1 MKTKL
6 FIIVSSVSAII
17 NISCSEEKKEEEITV
32 NNKDSTETIQ
42 INLPSS
48 YETFFQV
55 PSPGEMLSFIK
66 SVGKKDANK
75 LSLLNPIENL
85 SKYTDNKSKSI
96 NFGIYSTDLSYC
108 SIFNMGAESIK
119 YFKVIK
125 QLGDQLGLSSTIKPD
140 ILARIEKNIDNTD
153 SLSAIT
159 DDLYFSNFEIL
170 EESKQ
175 GQTLALVVAGGWIE
189 SIYLAVNMVD
199 KFQANNSV
207 IQRIADQKYTLENLI
222 EFLKK
227 HESQSE
233 DVKQVREDM
242 EKLMSSFNLLKEEKV
257 NDTKLN
263 KKPNVIGG
271 GVNLIIDEKIF
282 NEIKNKVVT
291 LRNKYVQNQ

>member
-1 MKTKL
+1 MKAKL
-6 FIIVSSVSAII
+6 FILASSVSALLTF
-17 NISCSEEKKEEEITV
+17 SCSGEKNEDEITV
-32 NNKDSTETIQ
+32 TKDSTETTQ
-42 INLPSS
+42 ENLPSN

-55 PSPGEMLSFIK
+55 PSPGEMISFIK
-66 SVGKKDANK
+66 SVGKKDASK
-75 LSLLNPIENL
+75 LSLLNPTENL

-108 SIFNMGAESIK
+108 SIFNMGAEAIK
-119 YFKVIK
+119 YFKVVK

-140 ILARIEKNIDNTD
+140 MLARIEKNIDNTD

-159 DDLYFSNFEIL
+159 DDLYFSSFEIL
-170 EESKQ
+170 EEGKQ

-199 KFQANNSV
+199 KYQSNNPV

-242 EKLMSSFNLLKEEKV
+242 ENLMTSFNLLKEEKV

-263 KKPNVIGG
+263 TKNNMIGG

-282 NEIKNKVVT
+282 NEIKNKIVT
-291 LRNKYVQNQ
+291 IRNKYIQNQ